1 MIDENIQAKP
11 YKKGD
16 RIIIEAII
24 TDEETSFDFLGKA
37 LFNRINTSDMGFD
50 IDKVSFWKDRYIDNI
65 PMELR
70 NEIISKLQKSIDE
83 IRDLVDIY

>member
-24 TDEETSFDFLGKA
+24 TDEEISFDFLGKA
-37 LFNRINTSDMGFD
+37 LFNRIDTTDMGFN

-65 PMELR
+65 PMGLR